1 MKLIFFIVSL
11 LLFLT
16 YLTGEEGGE
25 EKRKKRKNNNL
36 PISAHI
42 PQEREEEAYSYY
54 KRRLETLRPLLRE
67 AIEEENKAREKLL
80 QIEELNN
87 YGAIVNDKNV
97 KKAQREVYQTTQ
109 RRLTIEQQIFTA
121 TRGKNKARG
130 A

>member
-1 MKLIFFIVSL
+1 MKLILFIVSL

-16 YLTGEEGGE
+16 YLTREERGGE
-25 EKRKKRKNNNL
+25 ETEETEETGGRK
-36 PISAHI
+36 
-42 PQEREEEAYSYY
+42 EGGAYNYY
-54 KRRLETLRPLLRE
+54 NSRLNTLRPLLRE

>member
-16 YLTGEEGGE
+16 YLTREERGGEETEETEETGGREEGG
-25 EKRKKRKNNNL
+25 
-36 PISAHI
+36 
-42 PQEREEEAYSYY
+42 AYSYY
-54 KRRLETLRPLLRE
+54 NRRLNTLRPLLRE

-97 KKAQREVYQTTQ
+97 KKAQREVYQATQ

>member
-16 YLTGEEGGE
+16 YLTREERGGEETEEKEETGGREEGG
-25 EKRKKRKNNNL
+25 
-36 PISAHI
+36 
-42 PQEREEEAYSYY
+42 AYNYY
-54 KRRLETLRPLLRE
+54 NRRLNTLRPLLRE

-87 YGAIVNDKNV
+87 YGAIINDKNV

>member
-16 YLTGEEGGE
+16 YLTGEEGGGDGN
-25 EKRKKRKNNNL
+25 KQKYNNS

-42 PQEREEEAYSYY
+42 PQEREEEAYNYY
-54 KRRLETLRPLLRE
+54 NRRLETLRPLLRE

>member
-1 MKLIFFIVSL
+1 MKLIFFIISL

-16 YLTGEEGGE
+16 YLTREEGGRE
-25 EKRKKRKNNNL
+25 IEKGNNNA
-36 PISAHI
+36 PISTHI
-42 PQEREEEAYSYY
+42 PQGREEAYSYY
-54 KRRLETLRPLLRE
+54 KRRLNALRPLLRQ

-97 KKAQREVYQTTQ
+97 KKAQREVYQLTQ
-109 RRLTIEQQIFTA
+109 RRLTLEQQIYTA
-121 TRGKNKARG
+121 ERGKNKLRG

>member
-16 YLTGEEGGE
+16 YLTREERGGEETEKTEETGGREEGG
-25 EKRKKRKNNNL
+25 
-36 PISAHI
+36 
-42 PQEREEEAYSYY
+42 AYNYY
-54 KRRLETLRPLLRE
+54 NRRLNTLRPLLRE

>member
-16 YLTGEEGGE
+16 YLTGEEGGGE
-25 EKRKKRKNNNL
+25 REKQKSNNS

-42 PQEREEEAYSYY
+42 PQEREEAYSYY
-54 KRRLETLRPLLRE
+54 KRRLDTLRPLLRE

-97 KKAQREVYQTTQ
+97 KKAQMEVYQTTQ

>member
-1 MKLIFFIVSL
+1 MKLIFFIISL

-25 EKRKKRKNNNL
+25 EKRKKRKNNNV
-36 PISAHI
+36 PICAHI

-54 KRRLETLRPLLRE
+54 NRRLETLRPLLRE

-109 RRLTIEQQIFTA
+109 RRLTIEQQVFTA

>member
-25 EKRKKRKNNNL
+25 EKRKNNNM
-36 PISAHI
+36 PIFAHI
-42 PQEREEEAYSYY
+42 PQEGEEEAYSYY
-54 KRRLETLRPLLRE
+54 KRRLNTLRPLLRQ

-97 KKAQREVYQTTQ
+97 KKAQREVYQLTQ
-109 RRLTIEQQIFTA
+109 RRLTLEQQIYTA
-121 TRGKNKARG
+121 ERGKNKLRG
-130 A
+130 V